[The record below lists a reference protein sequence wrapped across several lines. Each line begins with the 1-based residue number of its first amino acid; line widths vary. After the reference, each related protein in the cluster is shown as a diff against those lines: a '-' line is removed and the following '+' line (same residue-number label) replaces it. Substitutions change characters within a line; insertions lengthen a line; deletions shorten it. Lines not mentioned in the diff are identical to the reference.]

1 MQSKRKVDI
10 QKATQYEPG
19 PRKQFPGES
28 AKRESLRKK
37 LSLLSD
43 LYVYPSSA
51 NFLLCKVSNV
61 NLEDLNIKLIKDG
74 VFIRLFPSKSL
85 ENCFRVSIGTKEE
98 NEYFYKVLVN

>member
-1 MQSKRKVDI
+1 MPIKIKRNPISSVMG
-10 QKATQYEPG
+10 A
-19 PRKQFPGES
+19 
-28 AKRESLRKK
+28 REICKKSIKSFAVSGGCVIIPK

-61 NLEDLNIKLIKDG
+61 NLEDLNIKLIKNG

-85 ENCFRVSIGTKEE
+85 EN
-98 NEYFYKVLVN
+98 